1 MRRLQTL
8 LLIAA
13 MWLTGCEGVVF
24 FGTGFFHPPNTLVT
38 VSGFVSVVQ
47 ITTIITAGGTTT
59 LVTIVTFLQFGRA
72 STINFCGN
80 LGNQFA
86 LNTFATVD
94 FTQGQ
99 PCATIVAISTG

>member
-1 MRRLQTL
+1 MRSLQSL
-8 LLIAA
+8 LLICAIC
-13 MWLTGCEGVVF
+13 LTACNGVVF
-24 FGTGFFHPPNTLVT
+24 FSAGFHPTNTLVT

-47 ITTIITAGGTTT
+47 ITTIVGASGTTT
-59 LVTIVTFLQFGRA
+59 LVTVVTFLQTGTA

-80 LGNQFA
+80 IGSQFV
-86 LNTFATVD
+86 LNTFTTVD